1 MYPPRLP
8 QQNSTMTDEEMAG
21 YLTRSLAE
29 LKNIKPGISLRMWY
43 DVSGQLSFFFTNLP
57 PRNRRPRIEEI
68 TKATT
73 ESGEGGEA
81 PANPPPSVSEANLP
95 SPERGEPPQ
104 DRRRGKRRKRVNT
117 STPEQIRFCSIAV
130 SPQVSLLEQERDVTH
145 PTIPCNNS
153 FEVLTNLDTDECIS
167 LQQPHDEPQSEHSEE
182 YECLSCEKMLQP
194 ITSNCY
200 NLMCYIGKCCE
211 TEFDEN
217 AQRNRIL
224 KCMCRPGERFVCVHC
239 VSSPDCVDLYQRIQS
254 EP

>member
-1 MYPPRLP
+1 
-8 QQNSTMTDEEMAG
+8 MTDKEMAG

-43 DVSGQLSFFFTNLP
+43 NVSGQLSFFFTNLP
-57 PRNRRPRIEEI
+57 PRNRRPQIEEI
-68 TKATT
+68 TKPAT

-153 FEVLTNLDTDECIS
+153 FELLINLDTDECIS
-167 LQQPHDEPQSEHSEE
+167 L
-182 YECLSCEKMLQP
+182 
-194 ITSNCY
+194 
-200 NLMCYIGKCCE
+200 
-211 TEFDEN
+211 
-217 AQRNRIL
+217 
-224 KCMCRPGERFVCVHC
+224 
-239 VSSPDCVDLYQRIQS
+239 
-254 EP
+254 